1 MTDRERLAELIR
13 DKTCG
18 NNACIP
24 FLDCEKC
31 GNFPLADK
39 DVDRLVDRILADGWM
54 RPPFTIGQTVY
65 VLRSKTSNGKNLYLK
80 EERVDHYR
88 VFKDGRFMCFESGR
102 TSVSDHLWETS
113 VFPTREEAE
122 KALRGGESDA

>member
-1 MTDRERLAELIR
+1 MTDRERLVELIR
-13 DKTCG
+13 GKTCG

-39 DVDRLVDRILADGWM
+39 DVDRLANHILADGWM
-54 RPPFTIGQTVY
+54 RPPCKVGTTVY
-65 VLRSKTSNGKNLYLK
+65 CIIDGFDTVAEGRVRFYTVHKDSIIYEVAINGYYAQQYTN
-80 EERVDHYR
+80 
-88 VFKDGRFMCFESGR
+88 KDFGYKIFF
-102 TSVSDHLWETS
+102 
-113 VFPTREEAE
+113 TREEAE